1 MRLPTYVQ
9 SQIEAQRKGPN
20 RREELYH
27 SHAHGTLG
35 IERHLLRVPLLY
47 SIRTETG
54 TKVFIRHATPFTVRV
69 WVVDVSKSQAKDQR
83 SKTKEVRNANA
94 MYPKF
99 PPIDAVP

>member
-1 MRLPTYVQ
+1 M
-9 SQIEAQRKGPN
+9 
-20 RREELYH
+20 
-27 SHAHGTLG
+27 
-35 IERHLLRVPLLY
+35 Y

-54 TKVFIRHATPFTVRV
+54 TIVFIRHATPFTVRV
-69 WVVDVSKSQAKDQR
+69 WVVDVSKSQAKDKR